1 MPPWFATLDGYAIL
15 ASANFGFAQDDRL
28 SYRFA
33 VTLTLASPECRGG
46 LLGAAKDFT
55 LGDFDLRLRKGI
67 TVGVVRLGRGRSGVG
82 GRTPLSALIHTK
94 AYQGIALQRR
104 PLMNKDEGWVAQKP
118 PLQLTIVQKTLCV
131 AVASIFAVK
140 SPPGAGV
147 SQFSRLRH
155 PRCPPSG

>member
-1 MPPWFATLDGYAIL
+1 MTGCLVVLVRLCFKASLSFA
-15 ASANFGFAQDDRL
+15 SSVQK
-28 SYRFA
+28 
-33 VTLTLASPECRGG
+33 GG

-67 TVGVVRLGRGRSGVG
+67 TRGVVRLGRGRSGVG
-82 GRTPLSALIHTK
+82 GRTALSALIHTI

-140 SPPGAGV
+140 SPPGGGGV
-147 SQFSRLRH
+147 AVFTFAA
-155 PRCPPSG
+155 PPFLPLGLN